1 MCWFCTPEKIHLKA
15 QSIEHFY
22 PNDVL
27 ELRKKEV
34 FVDPMYHLIGF
45 VIKQD
50 VVSFMIIY
58 VYLIQVFARMKN
70 KLDTKSHRNSL
81 IITLLL
87 AANKAKD
94 K

>member
-1 MCWFCTPEKIHLKA
+1 MTL
-15 QSIEHFY
+15 
-22 PNDVL
+22 
-27 ELRKKEV
+27 
-34 FVDPMYHLIGF
+34 
-45 VIKQD
+45 
-50 VVSFMIIY
+50 Y

-94 K
+94 KWKQPWNQKSYIIFEI